1 MLANDL
7 RKGMAMTINN
17 DVCVVREMQQ
27 RTQGRGSG
35 WVQLTLRNMRTG
47 NSQQMRLASTDKVE
61 TVPLNR
67 EKYEYS
73 YADADGYWFMHP
85 ETYDQI
91 MINKDL
97 LGDDAEFLTETLPV
111 DILDVDGNPIAV
123 ELPASVELEVTE
135 APEAIKGDT
144 VNNPQKV
151 VTLETGK
158 QINAPMFIKQGDKI
172 KVDTRSGDYMGRA

>member
-7 RKGMAMTINN
+7 RKGMALKINN
-17 DVCVVREMQQ
+17 DVCIVRDTLQ

-47 NSQQMRLASTDKVE
+47 NSQQMRMASTDKVE

-67 EKYEYS
+67 EKYEFS
-73 YADADGYWFMHP
+73 YADTDAYYFMHP
-85 ETYDQI
+85 DTFETI
-91 MINKDL
+91 MINKEL
-97 LGDDAEFLTETLPV
+97 VGEDAEFLTETLPV
-111 DILDVDGNPIAV
+111 DILDVEGSPIAV
-123 ELPASVELEVTE
+123 ELPAAVELEVTE

-144 VNNPQKV
+144 VNNPQKT

-158 QINAPMFIKQGDKI
+158 QIQAPMFIKQGEKI
-172 KVDTRSGDYMGRA
+172 KVNTSTGEYMGRA